1 MAIKVL
7 VTAIGQHLIA
17 DVKQVENTETKEVLA
32 YWVREP
38 RVVSYVPG
46 ENEGDIRV
54 RFSSYCVISD
64 ENEFSIRAE
73 NVVAILEPKES
84 VVESYRDVA
93 YPPVPEV
100 TAEVEPEET
109 EEVEVA
115 VVETP
120 HPDAED
126 EV

>member
-7 VTAIGQHLIA
+7 VNAIGQHLIA

-38 RVVSYVPG
+38 RLVTYDRG
-46 ENEGDIRV
+46 EEEGDIRV
-54 RFSSYCVISD
+54 RFSSYCVQSD

-73 NVVAILEPKES
+73 NIVSILEPKDD
-84 VVESYRDVA
+84 VAESYREAA

-100 TAEVEPEET
+100 TAEVSAEET
-109 EEVEVA
+109 DESVTDPA
-115 VVETP
+115 VDGP
-120 HPDAED
+120 HPDLAD
-126 EV
+126 

>member
-32 YWVREP
+32 YWLREP
-38 RVVSYVPG
+38 RVVSYVAG
-46 ENEGDIRV
+46 ENEGDVRV
-54 RFSSYCVISD
+54 RFSSYCVLSD
-64 ENEFSIRAE
+64 ESEFSIRAE
-73 NVVAILEPKES
+73 SIVSILEPKAD
-84 VVESYRDVA
+84 VAESYRDAA

-100 TAEVEPEET
+100 TAEVDAG
-109 EEVEVA
+109 VEA
-115 VVETP
+115 S
-120 HPDAED
+120 ED